1 MIFIVFKNKLI
12 TAAGSYI
19 KQLMK
24 IRIQIKF
31 FNLIYIK
38 ERNTIY
44 KNMYMYMCVC
54 MCVCVCAK
62 LI

>member
-1 MIFIVFKNKLI
+1 MIFIMFKNKLI

-19 KQLMK
+19 KRLMK

-44 KNMYMYMCVC
+44 KNMYMYMCVY
-54 MCVCVCAK
+54 VQN
-62 LI
+62 